1 MHVLFQ
7 NVINTFVEVKNQISP
22 YIQGLLLHDGRKNC
36 AAMSRKMNVSEKGLR
51 KQLNGADK
59 KIKSIQTNLRTIA
72 NETKFL
78 SGSRVF
84 AIDGT
89 NLVKAFAEKIQNL
102 SIDYDGVIRR
112 PAKGLSIMVGALI
125 SGLNVI
131 PVDFRFWRNSTKLI
145 GSTKNKNKKTKKK
158 KKTDPNYKTKIML
171 AIELIQ
177 AWKDLIAFDYLAMD
191 GAFASE
197 KMIAFIE
204 SEKLKYSMRVA
215 RSRRVVIGIKE
226 LALKDQPA
234 LRLNRNERCKSAKG
248 FYKGHACTF
257 TVHKVKNKKR
267 KWETR
272 FIISNLD
279 LTAKGHVI
287 AYGRRWP
294 IDKSFR
300 SMKQYLGLT
309 ECQMLSSLKQTLHI
323 FNVFLAYSM
332 ATIEK
337 IANAQKNVEE
347 IFKIC
352 RQSKPTQKISETTYS
367 DVI

>member
-7 NVINTFVEVKNQISP
+7 NVINTFVEVKSQISP
-22 YIQGLLLHDGRKNC
+22 YIHGLLMHDGRKNC
-36 AAMSRKMNVSEKGLR
+36 AAMAHKMNVSEKRLR
-51 KQLNGADK
+51 KQLKNPEDK
-59 KIKSIQTNLRTIA
+59 IRPIKENLKMIA
-72 NETKFL
+72 NETKYL
-78 SGSRVF
+78 SGLRVF

-89 NLVKAFAEKIQNL
+89 SLVKAFAEKIQNL

-112 PAKGLSIMVGALI
+112 PARGLSIMVCALI
-125 SGLNVI
+125 SDLNVI
-131 PVDFRFWRNSTKLI
+131 PIDFRFWKNATKMI
-145 GSTKNKNKKTKKK
+145 DSTKNKNKKKKK
-158 KKTDPNYKTKIML
+158 VDPNYKTKIML

-177 AWKDLIAFDYLAMD
+177 AWKDLIVFDYLAMD

-197 KMIAFIE
+197 KMIAFTE

-215 RSRRVVIGIKE
+215 RSRRVIIDGKE
-226 LALKDQPA
+226 LALKEQPA
-234 LRLNRNERCKSAKG
+234 LKLVRNERCRSAKG
-248 FYKGHACTF
+248 FYKGYECTF
-257 TVHKVKNKKR
+257 TCHKIKNKKG

-272 FIISNLD
+272 FIISNMELS
-279 LTAKGHVI
+279 AKGHVA
-287 AYGRRWP
+287 AYDRRWP

-309 ECQMLSSLKQTLHI
+309 ECQMLSGLKQTLHI

-337 IANAQKNVEE
+337 IANAKKNVEE

-352 RQSKPTQKISETTYS
+352 RQAKSTQNFYQTTDS
-367 DVI
+367 DAI